1 MMKKGTKFSPVTSKM
16 ASAWLKFLKEYY
28 AKHKGTKTYKQSM
41 VDGAKVY
48 KAQKGKGK
56 APKGKASEKK
66 KPQTGD
72 DGGE

>member
-1 MMKKGTKFSPVTSKM
+1 M

-28 AKHKGTKTYKQSM
+28 AKNKGTKTYKQAM

-56 APKGKASEKK
+56 APKGKAPEKK

>member
-1 MMKKGTKFSPVTSKM
+1 M

-56 APKGKASEKK
+56 APKGKAPSEKK
-66 KPQTGD
+66 KAPDRRRRRRVKRKQAD
-72 DGGE
+72 PSE

>member
-1 MMKKGTKFSPVTSKM
+1 M

-28 AKHKGTKTYKQSM
+28 AKNKGTKTYKQAM

-56 APKGKASEKK
+56 APKGKAPSEKK
-66 KPQTGD
+66 KAPDRRRRRRVKRKQAD
-72 DGGE
+72 PSE